1 LIKVEK
7 FSAILRSSEGVNPR
21 STDITVATVIEIL
34 LLTLGIITETE
45 SFIGS
50 VKKIM
55 IITRI

>member
-7 FSAILRSSEGVNPR
+7 FSAILRSSEGANPR

-45 SFIGS
+45 SFTGS